1 MKYIPFAEGE
11 TLILKRVSMGWWLLR
26 LSAKIFALLRLSVN
40 FFQVRLTKFNSYQ
53 RKIKVLASSGDKM
66 NPLWLLNEVNLLKN
80 FII

>member
-11 TLILKRVSMGWWLLR
+11 TLILKRVSMRWWLLR
-26 LSAKIFALLRLSVN
+26 LSAKILALLRLSIN
-40 FFQVRLTKFNSYQ
+40 FFRVRLTKFNSYQ
-53 RKIKVLASSGDKM
+53 RKIKVLVSSCDKM